1 MIKIGNKILVNLI
14 ICFIISSLCVYS
26 QSKEGEVL
34 TATAKLYQSNS
45 EKSKVILTLSRGD
58 IVNII
63 ETKGD
68 WCKVKYGKATGW
80 VKQNILYIKDI
91 KNESAPKKIETMPS
105 NKYEEKT
112 PTYNYSSERLG
123 LGVRAGLSIS
133 SLHGSDAE
141 QILGPLSLRY
151 GFGIGA
157 IYIIKINNDLSFQ
170 PELTYMQKGASKGD
184 STYEFDYIEL
194 PLLLRIKLPPLG
206 TLDAHAHIGPSF
218 AYNIRKQLVYGDK
231 KYYYTDMSKFDIG
244 LLIGLGLSF
253 DLSVIQAD
261 IDLRYNYGFLNIQ
274 NADNP
279 FDMKCHN
286 LFLSLG
292 IIF

>member
-1 MIKIGNKILVNLI
+1 MLIMRNKILISLI
-14 ICFIISSLCVYS
+14 ICFIISSLSAYS

-58 IVNII
+58 IVKII

-68 WCKVKYGKATGW
+68 WYKVKYGKSTGW
-80 VKQNILYIKDI
+80 VKQNVLYIKDT
-91 KNESAPKKIETMPS
+91 KNESIPKKTETTQD
-105 NKYEEKT
+105 YEYKKET
-112 PTYNYSSERLG
+112 SSYNYSSERLG
-123 LGVRAGLSIS
+123 FGFRAGLSLS
-133 SLHGSDAE
+133 SLHGSDVE
-141 QILGPLSLRY
+141 QVLGPISLRY
-151 GFGIGA
+151 GLGIGL
-157 IYIIKINNDLSFQ
+157 IYILQINNDLSFQ
-170 PELTYMQKGASKGD
+170 PELAYMQKGASKGD

-206 TLDAHAHIGPSF
+206 SIDAHAHIGPSL
-218 AYNIRKQLVYGDK
+218 AYNIRRQLVSGDK

-244 LLIGLGLSF
+244 LLLGLGLSF
-253 DLSVIQAD
+253 DLSIIQID

-274 NADNP
+274 NGDNP